1 MAFVW
6 SKAFGVPFLLSGVV
20 VKKLFLV
27 FSILLLA
34 CVFYFIDFD
43 SFIAALLSFPL
54 STVLGVFLLFF
65 LNFIV
70 VTIRYWRVLRHF
82 GYGINFLDVAKANV
96 SGSIASLLMI
106 PLLGQVAGRHVMLE
120 RAGVS
125 AVENAAIAFY
135 ERFVVG
141 SLSGMLALL
150 GGFFIFSSEVF
161 DYVENIPILEV
172 SVIFVLA
179 VSSYFYLVAG
189 RAESLVVKAFLTRGA
204 LLNFFEVYALT
215 FLANAFVLA
224 SFFMIFSFVLP
235 EANIL
240 SILSLAAIV
249 SFLAGLPVSFGGWG
263 LRELS
268 SISLVSLLGG
278 AAASALAA
286 SVLLGV
292 ISIAAVLVLFPVLLI
307 ARKPQEV
314 ELRHESQRR
323 SSFVMGLE
331 EIAVWILTLMVG
343 VLVFFQIHVQIGDGY
358 LNVNL
363 ADPFA
368 MLIFSVAMLNL
379 LLKRELPEWKVP
391 RFNLYLLLM
400 TLAFGAAYFHGY
412 VSFGGSTWASG
423 KLVGWLVLLGYLFC
437 GYMVVRYFRMAG
449 FFRLSK
455 LMLMSLA
462 LILVVSIVKWFLFN
476 NGFLDF
482 KGFNHILEAYSGNRN
497 ALAFQVLM
505 ILVVALA
512 FDSWYIKRPLKI
524 AGFDVLFFVVA
535 LMVASILITASRS
548 AILTLAVVFL
558 CVFYFGMA
566 RRKFLLASF
575 LLGGLMFI
583 GAQYGMYLVSVIDG
597 YMLPDVAPQVSAGV
611 PLPIS
616 TESSDS
622 LRFTLLSAA
631 VDMWLKAPL
640 FGAGLGAFYHE
651 SFEVIG
657 IDVVVHNTALWILA
671 EFGLVGFVLFAIPF
685 VCLIVYALLGSKLRV
700 ARNAMILLLLVF
712 FVMSLFH
719 EVFYQRI
726 FWIFLGACIAV
737 PRTGGREA

>member
-1 MAFVW
+1 MVLFGQ
-6 SKAFGVPFLLSGVV
+6 KAFSVPFLLPGVI
-20 VKKLFLV
+20 VKKLFLI

-34 CVFYFIDFD
+34 YVFYFIDFD
-43 SFIAALLSFPL
+43 GFIVALLSFPL
-54 STVLGVFLLFF
+54 VTVLGVFLLFF

-70 VTIRYWRVLRHF
+70 VTIRYWRILRNF

-141 SLSGMLALL
+141 SLSGILALL

-161 DYVENIPILEV
+161 DYVENIPILEI

-179 VSSYFYLVAG
+179 VSSYYYLVAG
-189 RAESLVVKAFLTRGA
+189 RTESFVVKAFLTRGA
-204 LLNFFEVYALT
+204 LLSFFEVCALT
-215 FLANAFVLA
+215 FLANILVLA
-224 SFFMIFSFVLP
+224 SFFIIFSVVLP
-235 EANIL
+235 EANTL

-292 ISIAAVLVLFPVLLI
+292 ISIAAVLALFPVLLI
-307 ARKPQEV
+307 ARKPQTV
-314 ELRHESQRR
+314 KLRHESQRR
-323 SSFVMGLE
+323 SSSVMGVE

-379 LLKRELPEWKVP
+379 LLKRELPEWRVP
-391 RFNLYLLLM
+391 RFNLCLLLM
-400 TLAFGAAYFHGY
+400 TLAFGAAYLHGY
-412 VSFGGSTWASG
+412 FSFGSSAWASG

-462 LILVVSIVKWFLFN
+462 LILLVSIVKWFLFN
-476 NGFLDF
+476 NGFLNIN
-482 KGFNHILEAYSGNRN
+482 GFGYILEAYSGNRN
-497 ALAFQVLM
+497 ALAFQVLI
-505 ILVVALA
+505 ILVMTLA
-512 FDSWYIKRPLKI
+512 FDAWYIRRPLKI
-524 AGFDVLFFVVA
+524 AGIDVLFFVIA
-535 LMVASILITASRS
+535 LMVAAIFITASRS

-566 RRKFLLASF
+566 RRKLLFFSF
-575 LLGGLMFI
+575 LFGGLIFV
-583 GAQYGMYLVSVIDG
+583 GAQYGVYLVSVLES
-597 YMLPDVAPQVSAGV
+597 YMLPDVVPQVSAV

-622 LRFTLLSAA
+622 LRFALLTAA
-631 VDMWLKAPL
+631 VDMWLKNPL
-640 FGAGLGAFYHE
+640 VGAGLGAFYHE
-651 SFEVIG
+651 SFEAIG
-657 IDVVVHNTALWILA
+657 IDVIVHNTVLWVLA
-671 EFGLVGFVLFAIPF
+671 EFGLIGFVLFAIPF
-685 VCLIVYALLGSKLRV
+685 VCIVFYALFEAKLRV
-700 ARNAMILLLLVF
+700 VRNAIILLLLVF
-712 FVMSLFH
+712 VVMSLFH

-737 PRTGGREA
+737 PRTSGREA

>member
-1 MAFVW
+1 MSFLVSLIFTAWVFV
-6 SKAFGVPFLLSGVV
+6 KKIFLL
-20 VKKLFLV
+20 
-27 FSILLLA
+27 FSIFLLA
-34 CVFYFIDFD
+34 CVFYFVDFD
-43 SFIAALLSFPL
+43 SFIVSLLSFPL
-54 STVLGVFLLFF
+54 ATVLGVFVLFF
-65 LNFIV
+65 LNFMV
-70 VTIRYWRVLRHF
+70 VTVRYWRVLRHF

-141 SLSGMLALL
+141 SLSGVLALL

-161 DYVENIPILEV
+161 DYVENVLVLEV
-172 SVIFVLA
+172 SVIFTLA
-179 VSSYFYLVAG
+179 FLSYFYLVAG
-189 RAESLVVKAFLTRGA
+189 RLEGFVVKKLFAWKA
-204 LLNFFEVYALT
+204 LQNFIEVYALT
-215 FLANAFVLA
+215 FLANAIVLA
-224 SFFMIFSFVLP
+224 SFFMIFSVVLP
-235 EANIL
+235 EANAL
-240 SILSLAAIV
+240 SVLSLAAIV

-268 SISLVSLLGG
+268 SVSLVSLLGG

-323 SSFVMGLE
+323 SSSVMGLE
-331 EIAVWILTLMVG
+331 DVAVWILTLMVG
-343 VLVFFQIHVQIGDGY
+343 GLVFFQIHVQIGGGY

-379 LLKRELPEWKVP
+379 LLKREMPEWRVP

-400 TLAFGAAYFHGY
+400 TLAIVVAYLHGY
-412 VSFGGSTWASG
+412 FSFGSSTWASG

-437 GYMVVRYFRMAG
+437 GYMVVRYFRVPG
-449 FFRLSK
+449 FFRFSK
-455 LMLMSLA
+455 LMLISLA
-462 LILVVSIVKWFLFN
+462 LILLVSIVKWFLFTN
-476 NGFLDF
+476 EFLSF
-482 KGFNHILEAYSGNRN
+482 KGFSYILEAYSGNRN

-505 ILVVALA
+505 ILVMALA
-512 FDSWYIKRPLKI
+512 FDAWYIKQPLKL
-524 AGFDVLFFVVA
+524 AGLDVLFFVVA
-535 LMVASILITASRS
+535 LMVAAILITASRS
-548 AILTLAVVFL
+548 AILTLAVVFF
-558 CVFYFGMA
+558 CAFYLGMV

-575 LLGGLMFI
+575 LLGGVIFI
-583 GAQYGMYLVSVIDG
+583 SAQYGVYLFSLFYSYVLSDI
-597 YMLPDVAPQVSAGV
+597 APQVSVA

-622 LRFTLLSAA
+622 LRLTLLTAA
-631 VDMWLKAPL
+631 FDMWLKNPL

-651 SFEVIG
+651 SAEVIG

-671 EFGLVGFVLFAIPF
+671 EFGFIGFVLFAIPF
-685 VCLIVYALLGSKLRV
+685 VCVIRYAVTECGLKV
-700 ARNAMILLLLVF
+700 ARNAIILLLLVF
-712 FVMSLFH
+712 AVMSLFH

-726 FWIFLGACIAV
+726 FWIFMGACIAV
-737 PRTGGREA
+737 PRASGRSI

>member
-1 MAFVW
+1 VVLFGQ
-6 SKAFGVPFLLSGVV
+6 KAFSVPFLLPGVI
-20 VKKLFLV
+20 VKKLFLI

-43 SFIAALLSFPL
+43 GFIVALLSFPL
-54 STVLGVFLLFF
+54 VTVLGVFLLFF

-70 VTIRYWRVLRHF
+70 VTIRYWRILRNF

-141 SLSGMLALL
+141 SLSGILALL

-161 DYVENIPILEV
+161 DYVENIPILEI

-179 VSSYFYLVAG
+179 VSSYYYLVAG
-189 RAESLVVKAFLTRGA
+189 RTESFVVKAFLTRGA
-204 LLNFFEVYALT
+204 LLSFFEVCALT
-215 FLANAFVLA
+215 FLANILVLA
-224 SFFMIFSFVLP
+224 SFFIIFSVVLP
-235 EANIL
+235 EANTL

-292 ISIAAVLVLFPVLLI
+292 ISIAAVLALFPVLLI
-307 ARKPQEV
+307 ARKPQTV
-314 ELRHESQRR
+314 KLRHESQRR
-323 SSFVMGLE
+323 SSSVMGVE

-379 LLKRELPEWKVP
+379 LLKRELPEWRVP
-391 RFNLYLLLM
+391 RFNLCLLLM
-400 TLAFGAAYFHGY
+400 TLAFGAAYLHGY
-412 VSFGGSTWASG
+412 FSFGSSAWASG

-462 LILVVSIVKWFLFN
+462 LILLVSIVKWFLFN
-476 NGFLDF
+476 NGFLNIN
-482 KGFNHILEAYSGNRN
+482 GFGYILEAYSGNRN
-497 ALAFQVLM
+497 ALAFQVLI
-505 ILVVALA
+505 ILVMTLA
-512 FDSWYIKRPLKI
+512 FDAWYIRRPLKI
-524 AGFDVLFFVVA
+524 AGIDVLFFVIA
-535 LMVASILITASRS
+535 LMVAAIFITASRS

-566 RRKFLLASF
+566 RRKLLFFSF
-575 LLGGLMFI
+575 LFGGLIFV
-583 GAQYGMYLVSVIDG
+583 GAQYGVYLVSVLES
-597 YMLPDVAPQVSAGV
+597 YMLPDVVPQVSAV

-622 LRFTLLSAA
+622 LRFALLTAA
-631 VDMWLKAPL
+631 VDMWLKNPL
-640 FGAGLGAFYHE
+640 VGAGLGAFYHE
-651 SFEVIG
+651 SFEAIG
-657 IDVVVHNTALWILA
+657 IDVIVHNTVLWVLA
-671 EFGLVGFVLFAIPF
+671 EFGLIGFVLFAIPF
-685 VCLIVYALLGSKLRV
+685 VCIVFYALFEAKLRV
-700 ARNAMILLLLVF
+700 VRNAIILLLLVF
-712 FVMSLFH
+712 VVMSLFH

-737 PRTGGREA
+737 PRTSGREA

>member
-1 MAFVW
+1 MYGVVW
-6 SKAFGVPFLLSGVV
+6 LRSIWCSFLLPGVV
-20 VKKLFLV
+20 VKKLFLI

-54 STVLGVFLLFF
+54 VTVLSVFLLFF

-106 PLLGQVAGRHVMLE
+106 PLLGQVAGRHMMLE
-120 RAGVS
+120 RAGIS

-141 SLSGMLALL
+141 SLSGVLALL

-189 RAESLVVKAFLTRGA
+189 RAESFVVKKFVTWEA

-215 FLANAFVLA
+215 FLANALVLA
-224 SFFMIFSFVLP
+224 SFFMIFSVVLP
-235 EANIL
+235 EANTL

-268 SISLVSLLGG
+268 SVSLVSLLGG

-307 ARKPQEV
+307 ARKPQET
-314 ELRHESQRR
+314 ELLYRCPRR
-323 SSFVMGLE
+323 SSSAMGLE

-343 VLVFFQIHVQIGDGY
+343 VLVFFQIHVQIGDGH

-400 TLAFGAAYFHGY
+400 TLAFGAAYLHGY
-412 VSFGGSTWASG
+412 VSFGSSTWASG

-437 GYMVVRYFRMAG
+437 GYIVVRYFRMAG

-462 LILVVSIVKWFLFN
+462 LILVVSIVKWFLFI

-482 KGFNHILEAYSGNRN
+482 KGFGYILEAYSGNRN

-505 ILVVALA
+505 ILVMALA
-512 FDSWYIKRPLKI
+512 FDAWYIKRPLKI
-524 AGFDVLFFVVA
+524 AGLDVLFFVVA
-535 LMVASILITASRS
+535 LMVAAILITASRS

-566 RRKFLLASF
+566 RRKFLLVSF
-575 LLGGLMFI
+575 LLGGLIFI
-583 GAQYGMYLVSVIDG
+583 GAQYGVYFVSVLYS
-597 YMLPDVAPQVSAGV
+597 YMLPDVVPQVSAV

-622 LRFTLLSAA
+622 LRFALLTAA
-631 VDMWLKAPL
+631 VDMWLKNPL

-651 SFEVIG
+651 SFETIG
-657 IDVVVHNTALWILA
+657 IDVIVHNTALWILA

-685 VCLIVYALLGSKLRV
+685 VSIVVYALFESKLRV
-700 ARNAMILLLLVF
+700 ARNAIILLLLVF
-712 FVMSLFH
+712 VVMSLFH

-737 PRTGGREA
+737 PRTSGREA